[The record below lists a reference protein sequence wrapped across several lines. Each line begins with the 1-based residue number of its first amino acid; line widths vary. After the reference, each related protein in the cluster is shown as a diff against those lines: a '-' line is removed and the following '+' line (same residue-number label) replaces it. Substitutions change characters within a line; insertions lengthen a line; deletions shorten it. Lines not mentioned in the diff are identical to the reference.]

1 MVGVAG
7 VASVAV
13 VVRASDWDAL
23 GGVVDQLLRVDGRA
37 LLKHNARRQWPF
49 RPSSKRTKTHHP
61 SSVAYTV
68 ETGYKVTGYKVNP
81 DLR

>member
-13 VVRASDWDAL
+13 VGRASDWDAL

-61 SSVAYTV
+61 SSVAYMTFNQV
-68 ETGYKVTGYKVNP
+68 SFHAYKV
-81 DLR
+81 